1 MQAEKKKVFVVHA
14 FDGRE
19 AREAK
24 RALAEQCHEVL
35 NPERTSLR
43 ESVRL
48 LCEAEA
54 VHIVHGYGSS
64 GEASLLVELAS
75 ALKLEWADA
84 NDECE
89 R

>member
-24 RALAEQCHEVL
+24 RALAEQGHEVL

-48 LCEAEA
+48 LCEADA

-64 GEASLLVELAS
+64 DEASLLVEIAS
-75 ALKLEWADA
+75 RLSLEDIGL
-84 NDECE
+84 NDE
-89 R
+89 RGQ

>member
-1 MQAEKKKVFVVHA
+1 
-14 FDGRE
+14 
-19 AREAK
+19 
-24 RALAEQCHEVL
+24 VL